1 MISPQEFV
9 DALHEIDI
17 RFVTGVPD
25 SLLKE
30 VCACI
35 TTSLNQDQHVIASNE
50 GTAVAL
56 AIGHYL
62 GSQTPSLVYMQ
73 NSGIGNTINPL
84 VSLADNAIYSI
95 PMILMIG
102 WRGEI
107 QEDGNQLKD
116 EPQHVKQGEIT
127 TDILKTLGISYR
139 IIDNTTQDIFMILK
153 ELKDKS
159 MKEQAP
165 VALIV
170 RKGTFE
176 KFDSTEAIKKQDYE
190 LSREQ
195 AIGYILDNIP
205 ENSPVVSTTGMI
217 SREVYEYRNLN
228 PKDKKLDFLT
238 VGGMGHASSIA
249 SGICIA
255 RPKSKVFC
263 IDGDGSL
270 LMHSGAL
277 ANTSDQDNFIH
288 IVLNN
293 EAHDSVGGQPTK
305 GNEVDFLG
313 LAKAFGYKNTFQCF
327 VKEDIYKILPNTL
340 SLDGSALI
348 EVRCRKG
355 FRKDLGR
362 PKSSPQE
369 NKHNFLKSMEEL

>member
-1 MISPQEFV
+1 MISPQKFV
-9 DALHEIDI
+9 DALKQIDI
-17 RFVTGVPD
+17 KFVTGVPD

-35 TTSLNQDQHVIASNE
+35 TNSLNPDQHVIAANE
-50 GTAVAL
+50 GSAVAL

-62 GSQTPSLVYMQ
+62 GSKTPSLVYMQ

-107 QEDGNQLKD
+107 QIDGTQLKD

-127 TDILKTLGISYR
+127 TDMLDILGISYR
-139 IIDNTTQDIFMILK
+139 VIDKSCKDIAIILK
-153 ELKDKS
+153 ELKDESIEKQS
-159 MKEQAP
+159 P
-165 VALIV
+165 VALVV

-176 KFDSTEAIKKQDYE
+176 KFVTNEAITKQVYE

-195 AIGYILDNIP
+195 AIGYLLENIP
-205 ENSPVVSTTGMI
+205 ENAPVVSTTGMI
-217 SREVYEYRNLN
+217 SREVYEFRNLN
-228 PKDKKLDFLT
+228 PKNKKLDFLT

-249 SGICIA
+249 CGICIA
-255 RPKSKVFC
+255 RPKNKVYC
-263 IDGDGSL
+263 LDGDGAL
-270 LMHSGAL
+270 LMHSGTL
-277 ANTSDQDNFIH
+277 ANTSDQANFIH

-313 LAKAFGYKNTFQCF
+313 LAKAFGYKNIFKCF
-327 VKEDIYKILPNTL
+327 TKEDIYKTLPNAL
-340 SLDGSALI
+340 SLYGSTLI
-348 EVRCRKG
+348 EVKCRKG
-355 FRKDLGR
+355 FRDDLGR
-362 PKSSPQE
+362 PKSSPKD